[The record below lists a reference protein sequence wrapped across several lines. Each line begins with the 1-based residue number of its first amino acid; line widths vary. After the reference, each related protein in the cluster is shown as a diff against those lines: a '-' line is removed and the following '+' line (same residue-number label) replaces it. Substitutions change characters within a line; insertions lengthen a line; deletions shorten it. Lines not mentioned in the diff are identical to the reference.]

1 MQKCDLFNK
10 KIPLLLQ
17 CVRNGIKKDTNK
29 TMNDVI
35 HLRIP
40 QGLNDILLK
49 ISHESG
55 MSKQSVIRQMII
67 SQLEMKYGDNIVMN
81 IQDVKKQIKQ
91 QYENTSNY

>member
-1 MQKCDLFNK
+1 
-10 KIPLLLQ
+10 
-17 CVRNGIKKDTNK
+17 
-29 TMNDVI
+29 MNDVI

-55 MSKQSVIRQMII
+55 MRKQAVIRQMII
-67 SQLEMKYGDNIVMN
+67 SQLELKYGDNIVMN

-91 QYENTSNY
+91 QYENTNNY

>member
-1 MQKCDLFNK
+1 
-10 KIPLLLQ
+10 
-17 CVRNGIKKDTNK
+17 
-29 TMNDVI
+29 MNDVI

-55 MSKQSVIRQMII
+55 MSKQAVIRQMII
-67 SQLEMKYGDNIVMN
+67 SQLELKYGDNIVMN

-91 QYENTSNY
+91 QYENTNNY